1 MTRHR
6 CAIPLFWIAVV
17 GFTASLAAGQA
28 TRPADL
34 PPAPA
39 DIMPRADLA
48 RIYSYELGKKI
59 AADSPLFTQ
68 LYNVNLLL
76 EQYFA
81 ARTPSQRQPV
91 VKQIIATKVPAAA
104 IGRLTRIRMTWPA
117 LKPGVYYIN
126 ERIGP
131 HPVKYF
137 LGIPPDYDRTIPWPL
152 VIKLPVAMPFLAV
165 PPLNAQGVAN
175 TYADWMQ
182 QEIADH
188 PDAVVIMPLLDMT
201 EFYGPSY
208 KGMNTVIQ
216 PMLDAADK
224 VNIDPRR
231 VYMVGHS
238 MAAHAV
244 WNIALHYTTYFSSF
258 LAMAGG
264 ADQEWQRLRVRN
276 LRNVL
281 PVVWADSEDNM
292 IPVSQSRA
300 LVNELR
306 ILHYDVDYEETN
318 GVGHVPTQAIYDRLY
333 RQMRARVRD
342 LYPSQVSI
350 QSDRPDTMFNRIDWV
365 QVYQEV
371 ETGPE
376 QELHLSHGTGTIT
389 LEQNAFTVEATVAGN
404 RVNVTAQ
411 NVDTMRL
418 YFNDQMVDFS
428 QPVQVT
434 VNGRQKFYSYL
445 KPDID
450 QMLKDELFLGRGWR
464 YYTAVLDIDLGEGT
478 MASVPKNAPPAA
490 TTKSK
495 GGSIEVIGADG
506 KVIKVIPTP

>member
-1 MTRHR
+1 MTRLR
-6 CAIPLFWIAVV
+6 CAIPLVWMIVV
-17 GFTASLAAGQA
+17 GFTANLAAGQS
-28 TRPADL
+28 DQ
-34 PPAPA
+34 PPAPVE
-39 DIMPRADLA
+39 IMPDADLA
-48 RIYSYELGKKI
+48 KIYSYELHKSVEP
-59 AADSPLFTQ
+59 DTPLFNQ
-68 LYNVNLLL
+68 LYNANLLL
-76 EQYFA
+76 ERYFNA
-81 ARTPSQRQPV
+81 TSDSQRQQV
-91 VKQIIATKVPAAA
+91 VKELQGTKVPAAT

-126 ERIGP
+126 ERAGS

-165 PPLNAQGVAN
+165 PPLDAQGVAN
-175 TYADWMQ
+175 LYADWMR

-188 PDAVVIMPLLDMT
+188 PDAVVVMPLLDLT

-208 KGMNTVIQ
+208 AGMNTVIQ
-216 PMLDAADK
+216 PMLDVANK

-231 VYMVGHS
+231 VFMVGHS

-264 ADQEWQRLRVRN
+264 ADQQWQRLRVKN

-281 PVVWADSEDNM
+281 PVVWADTQDNM
-292 IPVSQSRA
+292 IPVRESRA

-318 GVGHVPTQAIYDRLY
+318 GLGHIPTQEIYDRLY

-342 LYPSQVSI
+342 LYPSHVSI

-365 QVYQEV
+365 QVYQEI

-376 QELHLSHGTGTIT
+376 EDLELTHGTGTIA
-389 LEQNAFTVEATVAGN
+389 LEQNAFTLEATVAGN
-404 RVNVTAQ
+404 RVHVDAD

-418 YFNDQMVDFS
+418 YFNDQMVD
-428 QPVQVT
+428 
-434 VNGRQKFYSYL
+434 
-445 KPDID
+445 
-450 QMLKDELFLGRGWR
+450 
-464 YYTAVLDIDLGEGT
+464 
-478 MASVPKNAPPAA
+478 
-490 TTKSK
+490 
-495 GGSIEVIGADG
+495 
-506 KVIKVIPTP
+506 